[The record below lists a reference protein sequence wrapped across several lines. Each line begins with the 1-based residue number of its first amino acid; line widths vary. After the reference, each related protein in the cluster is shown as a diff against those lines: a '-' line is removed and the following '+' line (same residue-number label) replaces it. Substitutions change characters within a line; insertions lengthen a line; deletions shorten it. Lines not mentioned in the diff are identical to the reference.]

1 MAKHQTHHETPHDTH
16 KLDRE
21 VKQKMTDRTYDAL
34 AGRNIKDL
42 SESERQAL
50 LAQFRKPPALPPID
64 MSKKAK
70 EMTEAEREI
79 WWANLRRRFQ

>member
-1 MAKHQTHHETPHDTH
+1 MDKFQ
-16 KLDRE
+16 
-21 VKQKMTDRTYDAL
+21 DAL

-50 LAQFRKPPALPPID
+50 LAELSKPPTLPPID
-64 MSKKAK
+64 VSKMSRD
-70 EMTEAEREI
+70 MSEAERAI